1 MFAVN
6 SVAIEKFIAA
16 NQEQLHATGTSSLE
30 VPRDINFFADL
41 YIDSD
46 PRILFLKRAV
56 LPNLPV
62 KWKSHANLVS
72 SGTQCSRQ
80 PIHDIDNRSGPL
92 ERRAFCA
99 NHENSHSTIGVF
111 VSRSCLTNTHVSPT
125 QGPPPECANFPRV
138 VVSQPPRESR

>member
-1 MFAVN
+1 IRLAVFAVN

-62 KWKSHANLVS
+62 KWKSHANLMS

-80 PIHDIDNRSGPL
+80 PVHDIDNRSRPL
-92 ERRAFCA
+92 ERRPFRAD
-99 NHENSHSTIGVF
+99 HENSHSTIGVF
-111 VSRSCLTNTHVSPT
+111 VSRSCLTNTYFSST
-125 QGPPPECANFPRV
+125 QWHP
-138 VVSQPPRESR
+138 SY